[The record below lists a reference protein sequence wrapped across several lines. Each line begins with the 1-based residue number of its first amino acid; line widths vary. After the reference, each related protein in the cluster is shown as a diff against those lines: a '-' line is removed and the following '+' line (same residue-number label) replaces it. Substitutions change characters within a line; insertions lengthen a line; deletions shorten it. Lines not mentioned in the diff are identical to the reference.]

1 MKTKEKMTRM
11 MAEMT
16 GQPLEKVKQDVE
28 RDYFMSAQEALD
40 YHIIDEIYQQTNN
53 MLENIL
59 ISIILYNF
67 ATSTLQK
74 GQITRI
80 TTHKNE
86 AI

>member
-1 MKTKEKMTRM
+1 MNELF
-11 MAEMT
+11 AINH
-16 GQPLEKVKQDVE
+16 VF
-28 RDYFMSAQEALD
+28 FMNKN
-40 YHIIDEIYQQTNN
+40 YRIIDEIHQQINN
-53 MLENIL
+53 MPDNIL

>member
-1 MKTKEKMTRM
+1 MNKN
-11 MAEMT
+11 
-16 GQPLEKVKQDVE
+16 
-28 RDYFMSAQEALD
+28 
-40 YHIIDEIYQQTNN
+40 YHLIDEIYQQTNS
-53 MLENIL
+53 MFKNIL
-59 ISIILYNF
+59 ISIILSNF

>member
-1 MKTKEKMTRM
+1 MNKNY
-11 MAEMT
+11 
-16 GQPLEKVKQDVE
+16 Q
-28 RDYFMSAQEALD
+28 F
-40 YHIIDEIYQQTNN
+40 IDEIYQQTNN

-67 ATSTLQK
+67 AISTLQK
-74 GQITRI
+74 GQITCI

>member
-1 MKTKEKMTRM
+1 MNKNYR
-11 MAEMT
+11 
-16 GQPLEKVKQDVE
+16 L
-28 RDYFMSAQEALD
+28 
-40 YHIIDEIYQQTNN
+40 IDEIYQQANT
-53 MLENIL
+53 MFKNIL

>member
-1 MKTKEKMTRM
+1 MNKNYR
-11 MAEMT
+11 
-16 GQPLEKVKQDVE
+16 L
-28 RDYFMSAQEALD
+28 
-40 YHIIDEIYQQTNN
+40 IDEIYQQATS
-53 MLENIL
+53 MFKNIL

>member
-1 MKTKEKMTRM
+1 MNKNYR
-11 MAEMT
+11 
-16 GQPLEKVKQDVE
+16 L
-28 RDYFMSAQEALD
+28 
-40 YHIIDEIYQQTNN
+40 IDEIYQQINS
-53 MLENIL
+53 MFKNIL
-59 ISIILYNF
+59 LSIILYNF

>member
-1 MKTKEKMTRM
+1 MFK
-11 MAEMT
+11 
-16 GQPLEKVKQDVE
+16 
-28 RDYFMSAQEALD
+28 
-40 YHIIDEIYQQTNN
+40 N
-53 MLENIL
+53 
-59 ISIILYNF
+59 IILPFILCNF

>member
-1 MKTKEKMTRM
+1 MNELF
-11 MAEMT
+11 AINH
-16 GQPLEKVKQDVE
+16 VF
-28 RDYFMSAQEALD
+28 FMNKSYQ
-40 YHIIDEIYQQTNN
+40 IIDEICQQINN
-53 MLENIL
+53 MPDNIL

-74 GQITRI
+74 GWITRI

>member
-1 MKTKEKMTRM
+1 MNKKYK
-11 MAEMT
+11 
-16 GQPLEKVKQDVE
+16 
-28 RDYFMSAQEALD
+28 F
-40 YHIIDEIYQQTNN
+40 IDEIYKPPHN
-53 MLENIL
+53 MTENIL

>member
-1 MKTKEKMTRM
+1 MNKN
-11 MAEMT
+11 
-16 GQPLEKVKQDVE
+16 
-28 RDYFMSAQEALD
+28 
-40 YHIIDEIYQQTNN
+40 YHLIDEIYQQTKS
-53 MLENIL
+53 MFKNIL

>member
-1 MKTKEKMTRM
+1 MNKN
-11 MAEMT
+11 
-16 GQPLEKVKQDVE
+16 
-28 RDYFMSAQEALD
+28 
-40 YHIIDEIYQQTNN
+40 YHLFILIKSINRQI

>member
-1 MKTKEKMTRM
+1 MNKNYR
-11 MAEMT
+11 
-16 GQPLEKVKQDVE
+16 L
-28 RDYFMSAQEALD
+28 
-40 YHIIDEIYQQTNN
+40 IDEIYQQINS
-53 MLENIL
+53 MFKNIL